1 MKRTFTLIVSTIT
14 LTAAVTG
21 LAASPASA
29 THDSTGMR
37 HYVKAQ
43 ASRDFTVYA
52 PTATMD
58 LSQTSF
64 QSVPCAGSSGKGISS
79 DYGSQGS
86 GDSPWIGLQESPGKG
101 GCVDGPDGIART
113 PVATFRVNGAKVTVG
128 GRCPNIDKQSICEK
142 SSPALFKT
150 SGYTTV
156 TLPGSAARPIPT
168 YIEIYS
174 QQMSV
179 DEIRRFVRSLVPVS

>member
-1 MKRTFTLIVSTIT
+1 MNRTSTVIVCTFA
-14 LTAAVTG
+14 LAAAVTG
-21 LAASPASA
+21 FAVSPASA
-29 THDSTGMR
+29 THDSTGLK

-58 LSQTSF
+58 LSQTAF
-64 QSVPCAGSSGKGISS
+64 QNVPCAGSSGKGISS

-86 GDSPWIGLQESPGKG
+86 GDSPWIGLQESPGNG

-128 GRCPNIDKQSICEK
+128 GRCPDIDKQSICKK
-142 SSPALFKT
+142 SSPALFEK

-156 TLPGSAARPIPT
+156 TLPGSAARPTPT

-179 DEIRRFVRSLVPVS
+179 EEIRTFVRGLVPAT